1 MRLIFPAGREGDTMY
16 GIAVEN
22 LVNQFEARFQPGGD
36 DRLYFHSDGASG
48 LPCSAEEALALSQKF
63 ERTVRRAA
71 RAMVAWVIAAGVG
84 LGVAAGVGL
93 YEPSQLEAAAIFL
106 APFPFAVLAVKR
118 ASDAPLE
125 AFRLRGAIAPPRE
138 AGETRRTRFAALPD
152 GVVVAM
158 VGVNGLLIWSY
169 LRDGFQEAD
178 WLYVG
183 VNLLT
188 AALLLMI
195 LKAKLSR

>member
-1 MRLIFPAGREGDTMY
+1 MY
-16 GIAVEN
+16 GFAVEN
-22 LVNQFEARFQPGGD
+22 IVNQFEARFQPGGV
-36 DRLYFHSDGASG
+36 DRLYFHDDGASG
-48 LPCSAEEALALSQKF
+48 LPCSADEALALSQKF
-63 ERTVRRAA
+63 ERAVRRAA
-71 RAMVAWVIAAGVG
+71 RAMVVWVIAAGVG

-93 YEPSQLEAAAIFL
+93 HEPSQLEAAAIFL

-138 AGETRRTRFAALPD
+138 ARETGRTRLAALPD
-152 GVVVAM
+152 GVAVAM
-158 VGVNGLLIWSY
+158 VGVNGLLVWSY
-169 LRDGFQEAD
+169 LRNGFQEAD

-183 VNLLT
+183 VNLFT